1 MAKRYEF
8 IREIFNSCS
17 GNQMRDVMID
27 EIESDDIEAIA
38 RSYVTDAGASIE
50 KLDDGQGTVI
60 YNITNSGL
68 PERLTFSEIAE

>member
-17 GNQMRDVMID
+17 GNQMRDVFIE

-38 RSYVTDAGASIE
+38 ASYRTDAGASME
-50 KLDDGQGTVI
+50 KTDDGQGTVI
-60 YNITNSGL
+60 YNILNSGL
-68 PERLTFSEIAE
+68 PERLTFSEIAD